1 MSARDLIN
9 TAAVGCMLLSGACK
23 SSSSEPEQPEAPVAQ
38 EPTSAAPAQAA
49 PRDELPASA
58 PVQPSA
64 AAQNATDKLP
74 TREELPVAEDFE
86 QEVSDSIQSKNY
98 RAQLDAL
105 EKELKAD
112 AR

>member
-1 MSARDLIN
+1 MSLRSLTII
-9 TAAVGCMLLSGACK
+9 AATGCMLTLGACK
-23 SSSSEPEQPEAPVAQ
+23 SSATEPEQAEAPVAQ
-38 EPTSAAPAQAA
+38 EPAQGAPAQPP
-49 PRDELPASA
+49 PRDELPANA
-58 PVQPSA
+58 PAQPSA
-64 AAQNATDKLP
+64 EAQNNQDLP

-86 QEVSDSIQSKNY
+86 QEASDSIQTKNY